1 MRRAARRFR
10 TGPRTARIAA
20 PRAIAGTVNTPVR
33 TLHSWGSPVERA
45 VPGVA
50 GPGEDQRK
58 EVAVGPERTSPLR
71 ADGCFGVVARPT
83 VDAVAVDAV
92 DAVAV
97 DAVDAVAVDAVDA
110 VAVDAV
116 AVAVDS
122 RLADSSTGDCLYRPN
137 VLPRS
142 TKYFMVS

>member
-1 MRRAARRFR
+1 
-10 TGPRTARIAA
+10 
-20 PRAIAGTVNTPVR
+20 VNTPVR

-116 AVAVDS
+116 DAVAVDAVAVAVDS